1 MHSSVDSGS
10 DAPGLDP
17 DRPLPLRRLV
27 YLEEGDE
34 VTIGSPETDTY
45 AVFPAD
51 GAELVRLLADGV
63 TPREAAERYRQ
74 AHGESVDIADLV
86 EVLADLDLLRPAG
99 EAPAATA
106 TGAAPVRWQR
116 LGRAVFSPPALIGY
130 ALLTALA
137 AAEMIR
143 VPALVPGI
151 DNLFFSPSYTLVV
164 VLLFFGQAPLLAL
177 HEAFHALAG
186 RRLGLR
192 SRLSVGHR
200 LVYLVLET
208 SLDGLVSVPRRQ
220 RYLPILAGML
230 ADVLAIAVLTL
241 AADLLRGVDAG
252 AARLCLAV
260 AYATVLRLAWQGF
273 FYLRT
278 DLYVLLCTAL
288 GCVDLHAAA
297 SDVLR
302 NAVRRVTG
310 RPQADLSVHHPVDR
324 RVARWY
330 AWLMV
335 TGYAFTLTMFAGVV
349 VPTAYRLLHDMWL
362 RLTGQASLAGRLDSL
377 LLMLLSLAQTGAVV
391 VLALR
396 ERRAVRASRA
406 ARTA

>member
-1 MHSSVDSGS
+1 MHSSVDSS
-10 DAPGLDP
+10 SNAPGLDL

-34 VTIGSPETDTY
+34 VTIGSPENDTY

-51 GAELVRLLADGV
+51 GAELVRLLADGA

-99 EAPAATA
+99 EPAAA
-106 TGAAPVRWQR
+106 APEAAPVRWQR
-116 LGRAVFSPPALIGY
+116 LGRAVFSRPALIGY

-143 VPALVPGI
+143 VPALVPSM

-164 VLLFFGQAPLLAL
+164 LLLFFGQAPLLAL

-208 SLDGLVSVPRRQ
+208 SLDGLVSVPRRK

-230 ADVLAIAVLTL
+230 ADVLAIAALTL
-241 AADLLRGVDAG
+241 AADLLRGIDAG

-288 GCVDLHAAA
+288 GCVNLHAAA
-297 SDVLR
+297 KDVLR
-302 NAVRRVTG
+302 NAARRVTG
-310 RPQADLSVHHPVDR
+310 RPPADLSAHHPVDR

-349 VPTAYRLLHDMWL
+349 VPTAYRLLRDMWL
-362 RLTGQASLAGRLDSL
+362 RLTGEASLAGRLDSL
-377 LLMLLSLAQTGAVV
+377 LLMVLTLAQTGVV
-391 VLALR
+391 VVIALR
-396 ERRAVRASRA
+396 ERRAARAV
-406 ARTA
+406 